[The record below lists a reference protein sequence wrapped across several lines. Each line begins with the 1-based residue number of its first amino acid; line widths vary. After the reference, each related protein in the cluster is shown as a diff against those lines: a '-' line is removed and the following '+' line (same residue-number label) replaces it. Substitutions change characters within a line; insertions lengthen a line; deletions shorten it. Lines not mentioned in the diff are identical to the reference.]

1 MKYSLLITG
10 ILFALLSCDKSS
22 VEDPAVGNNVLLKTE
37 CLTETSEVA
46 YENQSVLDTDGF
58 VEVNRFYSAD
68 GKFKETRYA
77 VLMYDPKAYTGLDL
91 KSAYFN
97 NKPFQVAANGQFQ
110 LTDSE
115 ENKTANW
122 RFTLP
127 DGTAIEICTSQFP
140 KVLNLSAIPKPVS
153 GKEWK
158 FDLDISA
165 NKADYVQ
172 VSNNKFFSYGS
183 LEGEG
188 NVSTDKMSLTFSSA
202 AVKDAMDDAKF
213 FKQTSLQL
221 YAKTGKSLIKTVK
234 GKKIKV
240 IVNTVSVVELGLF

>member
-1 MKYSLLITG
+1 MKHALLITG

-22 VEDPAVGNNVLLKTE
+22 VEDPAVGNDVLLKTE

-46 YENQSVLDTDGF
+46 YKNQSVLDTDGF

-77 VLMYDPKAYTGLDL
+77 VLMYDPKSYTGLDL
-91 KSAYFN
+91 KSVFFN

-110 LTDSE
+110 LTDTE
-115 ENKTANW
+115 ENKVANW

-127 DGTAIEICTSQFP
+127 DGTALEICTSQFP
-140 KVLNLSAIPKPVS
+140 KVLNLSAIPKPTS
-153 GKEWK
+153 GKDWK
-158 FDLDISA
+158 FDIDISA
-165 NKADYVQ
+165 NKADFVA
-172 VSNNKFFSYGS
+172 VSDSKFFSFGNI
-183 LEGEG
+183 EGEG
-188 NVSTDKMSLTFSSA
+188 NVGTDKMSLTASSA
-202 AVKDAMDDAKF
+202 AVQNAMDDARF
-213 FKQTSLQL
+213 FKQSSLQL

-240 IVNTVSVVELGLF
+240 IINTISVAEFPLF